1 MSYIPLRIKNISI
14 KDDNI
19 VLTVSFFEI
28 RDEINEFIPKE
39 YVFKIDEVKFISLG
53 YIKDVEEIK
62 EDSFRISKMF
72 KKMLSLGLSGEKK
85 EKIFNLRE
93 EIILD
98 IVVFRDEFLFFR
110 VDLTAF
116 NYKDFFGEEFSFSS
130 FINMRKLVYKLSN
143 LFPRDKVDEIIFNF
157 LSTNSLSKIQYFS
170 SVYEFQDY
178 VISKIRNLYGKD
190 TSG

>member
-1 MSYIPLRIKNISI
+1 MSYIPLRVKNISI
-14 KDDNI
+14 KDDNLI
-19 VLTVSFFEI
+19 LTVSFFEI

-39 YVFKIDEVKFISLG
+39 YIFKLDEVMFVSLG
-53 YIKDVEEIK
+53 YIRNVEEIK

-72 KKMLSLGLSGEKK
+72 KKMVSLGLSGEKK

-98 IVVFRDEFLFFR
+98 IVIFREEYLFFR
-110 VDLTAF
+110 IDLTVF
-116 NYKDFFGEEFSFSS
+116 NYKDFLGEDFSFSS
-130 FINMRKLVYKLSN
+130 FINMRKFIHKLSN
-143 LFPRDKVDEIIFNF
+143 FLPQNKVDDIIFNF

-178 VISKIRNLYGKD
+178 LLSKVKGIYGKD
-190 TSG
+190 TNS